1 MICVPRIIF
10 FGALSMLQNLQVSYT
25 LVIFIVSF
33 LVGIHVLMILDAR
46 MPSTSYVCVATL

>member
-10 FGALSMLQNLQVSYT
+10 FGALSMFQNLQVSYT
-25 LVIFIVSF
+25 LVSFIVSF
-33 LVGIHVLMILDAR
+33 LIGTHVLMILDAR